1 MYLNFKKYENG
12 KYKFSPSETL
22 IEGPIPICEKIF
34 SITLRCD
41 IISKNEK
48 KI

>member
-22 IEGPIPICEKIF
+22 IEGPIPICENYF
-34 SITLRCD
+34 Q
-41 IISKNEK
+41 
-48 KI
+48 